1 MAFAWFLGSALGAL
15 YRERRFSAQRMQR
28 TQSQRLRALLF
39 HAQRTTPL
47 YRERMQG
54 LKLDELQAPEALWEA
69 FGAIAPIAKP
79 ELMERFD
86 ESIQNGAI
94 DKRQVEQYTADR
106 TLIGRLLSRRYML
119 ATTSGTT
126 GKPGYFVTDA
136 KAWAQLNGALFA
148 RILRHRLI
156 PSEVLRFAWGRRYR
170 MAMVAATDGHFITR
184 LVATFKPWLS
194 YPFINM
200 KTFSIMGPLA
210 ESIEGLNRFAP
221 HYLHSY
227 TTYLEALA
235 HAQLEGRLKIDPEF
249 ISLGSEPVSEA
260 ARVNLA
266 QAFPGAEI
274 SETYGATEC
283 IAMANQCKQ
292 GGLHLNQDYCVLEPV
307 DERGRPVGPGEP
319 SAKVLL
325 TNLVNRAQPLI
336 RYELG
341 DSVTVLEQ
349 PCECGTSMPLIRVEG
364 RSDDTFFL
372 TDAQGRYHAYPPV
385 PFETLFLN
393 IDGLAQYQLVH
404 EQQNLLHVR
413 FVCAAGAQAERIASV
428 LEKRFLDYLARNH
441 LEGCVQLR
449 INAVEE
455 IAREKRGHKLR
466 QMHNKVPRPA
476 SAIC

>member
-15 YRERRFSAQRMQR
+15 YRERRYTAEKMQR
-28 TQSQRLRALLF
+28 AQTTRLRAMLF
-39 HAQRTTPL
+39 HAKRTVPL
-47 YRERMQG
+47 YTERLSGLDVEREPDLLGALSQV
-54 LKLDELQAPEALWEA
+54 APV
-69 FGAIAPIAKP
+69 GKP

-86 ESIQNGAI
+86 ETISA
-94 DKRQVEQYTADR
+94 RALTRPQVEAYTADR
-106 TLIGRLLSRRYML
+106 QAVGRLMNGRFLL

-126 GKPGYFVTDA
+126 GKPGFFVTDA

-156 PSEVLRFAWGRRYR
+156 PSEILRFAWGRRYR
-170 MAMVAATDGHFITR
+170 MAMLAATDGHFITR

-200 KTFSIMGPLA
+200 KTFSIMGPLPQT
-210 ESIEGLNRFAP
+210 IEGLNRFAP

-227 TTYLEALA
+227 TTYLESLA
-235 HAQLEGRLKIDPEF
+235 HAKLAGRLSIDPEF
-249 ISLGSEPVSEA
+249 ISLGSEPVSQA
-260 ARVNLA
+260 ARAILHK
-266 QAFPGAEI
+266 AFPSAEL

-292 GGLHLNQDYCVLEPV
+292 GGLHINDDYCVLEPV
-307 DERGRPVGPGEP
+307 DEQGHPVPPGTP

-341 DSVTVLEQ
+341 DSVTVLDE
-349 PCECGTSMPLIRVEG
+349 PCPCGAAMPLIRVEG

-372 TDAQGRYHAYPPV
+372 TDAAGRYHAYPPV

-393 IDGLAQYQLVH
+393 VEGLSQYQLVH
-404 EQQNLLHVR
+404 EQQNLLNVR
-413 FVCAAGAQAERIASV
+413 FVPAEGADPGEIAQV
-428 LEKRFLDYLARNH
+428 LKARFLDYFKRNQ
-441 LEGCVQLR
+441 LEGCVELKMSPVAQ
-449 INAVEE
+449 IE
-455 IAREKRGHKLR
+455 REARGHKLR
-466 QMHNKVPRPA
+466 QMYNKVPRPELA
-476 SAIC
+476 MC